1 LDREQQ
7 TELEEYQKMSQVILL
22 TQEGHDKI
30 VAEYDELVTVKRK
43 EVAERIKEAI
53 SYGDISENSEYDS
66 AKNEQAELEDRIM
79 KLENMM
85 RNAKIIDHS
94 EISDDSVNVGLNVK
108 IKDKA
113 SGEVIDFTIVGSTE
127 ADPFEGKISNESEVG
142 KQLIGKQV
150 GEVAEVTVPD
160 GIVRYEVMKIYK

>member
-1 LDREQQ
+1 
-7 TELEEYQKMSQVILL
+7 MSEVILL
-22 TQEGHDKI
+22 TQEGYDNI

-79 KLENMM
+79 KLEHML
-85 RNAKIIDHS
+85 RNAKIINHN
-94 EISDDSVNVGLNVK
+94 EISNEHVNVGLKVK
-108 IKDKA
+108 IKDL
-113 SGEVIDFTIVGSTE
+113 SSEEVIDFTIVGSTE

-142 KQLIGKQV
+142 KQLLGKKIGDI
-150 GEVAEVTVPD
+150 AEVTVPD
-160 GIVRYEVMKIYK
+160 GVVRYEILDIYK

>member
-1 LDREQQ
+1 
-7 TELEEYQKMSQVILL
+7 MSQVILL

>member
-1 LDREQQ
+1 
-7 TELEEYQKMSQVILL
+7 MSQVILL

-94 EISDDSVNVGLNVK
+94 EISDDRVNVGLNVK

-150 GEVAEVTVPD
+150 GDVAEVNVPD
-160 GIVRYEVMKIYK
+160 GTVSYEVMRIYK

>member
-1 LDREQQ
+1 
-7 TELEEYQKMSQVILL
+7 MSQVILL

-150 GEVAEVTVPD
+150 GEVAEVNVPD